1 MTDVFV
7 VGGGPAGLAAAIA
20 ARQRGF
26 DVLVTDCSA
35 PPIDKACGEGI
46 MPDGL
51 AAARALGLELEGV
64 GYPFRGIH
72 FSGSGRAVEAVFPDG
87 AGMGIRRPVLHE
99 MMLDRA
105 ASLGVRFAWRRAV
118 TGLGDIQARWIV
130 GADGSQSVVRRWGG
144 LDACKRD
151 TRRFGFRRHYRMA
164 PWSAYMQLYW
174 GERAQLYITPVAPG
188 EVCVVLIS
196 RDPHLRLDDA
206 LPEFPE
212 VAQRLAAADSVSAER
227 GAITATRRL
236 KAVARGNLAL
246 VGDASGSV
254 DAITG
259 EGLCLLFQQSVALA
273 EAMEA
278 GDLGRY
284 SAAHRRIG
292 RRPRL
297 MADLMLLLDRRSSLR
312 SRALTALSENP
323 RLFGRMLAMHVGEL
337 SSFDFYRTGLAL
349 GCRMLAI

>member
-26 DVLVTDCSA
+26 DVLVADCSA
-35 PPIDKACGEGI
+35 PPVDKACGEGI

-51 AAARALGLELEGV
+51 AAARALGLELEGA
-64 GYPFRGIH
+64 GYPFRGIR
-72 FSGSGRAVEAVFPDG
+72 FSGSGRTVEAAFPDG

-105 ASLGVRFAWRRAV
+105 ASLGVRFAWRRHI
-118 TGLGDIQARWIV
+118 TGLDDIQARWIV
-130 GADGSQSVVRRWGG
+130 GADGSQSAVRRWGG
-144 LDACKRD
+144 LDECRRD

-164 PWSAYMQLYW
+164 PWSEYMQIYW
-174 GERAQLYITPVAPG
+174 GEHSQLYITPVSPG

-212 VAQRLAAADSVSAER
+212 VARRLAAADSVSAER
-227 GAITATRRL
+227 GAVTATRRL

-273 EAMEA
+273 EAMET
-278 GDLGRY
+278 GDLGKYR
-284 SAAHRRIG
+284 AAHRRIG

-297 MADLMLLLDRRSSLR
+297 MADLMLLMDGRRGLR
-312 SRALTALSENP
+312 SRALAALSAHP
-323 RLFGRMLAMHVGEL
+323 RLFGRMLAMHVGE
-337 SSFDFYRTGLAL
+337 SSPFEFYRTGLAL

>member
-1 MTDVFV
+1 
-7 VGGGPAGLAAAIA
+7 
-20 ARQRGF
+20 
-26 DVLVTDCSA
+26 
-35 PPIDKACGEGI
+35 
-46 MPDGL
+46 
-51 AAARALGLELEGV
+51 
-64 GYPFRGIH
+64 
-72 FSGSGRAVEAVFPDG
+72 
-87 AGMGIRRPVLHE
+87 

-105 ASLGVRFAWRRAV
+105 ASLGVRFAWRRHI
-118 TGLGDIQARWIV
+118 TGLDDIQARWIV
-130 GADGSQSVVRRWGG
+130 GADGSQSAVRRWGG
-144 LDACKRD
+144 LDECRRD

-164 PWSAYMQLYW
+164 PWSEYMQIYW
-174 GERAQLYITPVAPG
+174 GEHSQLYITPVSPG

-212 VAQRLAAADSVSAER
+212 VARRLAAADSVSAER
-227 GAITATRRL
+227 GAVTATRRL

-273 EAMEA
+273 EAMDT
-278 GDLGRY
+278 GDLGKYR
-284 SAAHRRIG
+284 AAHRRIG

-297 MADLMLLLDRRSSLR
+297 MADLMLLMDGRRGLR
-312 SRALTALSENP
+312 SRALAALSAHP
-323 RLFGRMLAMHVGEL
+323 RLFGRMLAMHVGE
-337 SSFDFYRTGLAL
+337 SSPFEFYRTGLAL